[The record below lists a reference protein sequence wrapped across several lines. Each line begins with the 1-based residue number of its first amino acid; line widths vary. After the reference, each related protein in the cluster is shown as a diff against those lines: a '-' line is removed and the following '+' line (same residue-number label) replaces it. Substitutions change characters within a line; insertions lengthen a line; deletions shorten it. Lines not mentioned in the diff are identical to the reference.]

1 MPVRIGELLLKEK
14 RITTEQLQQ
23 ALNQQKSG
31 GGKLGYNLVKMGFV
45 KDEEITALLS
55 RQYGVP
61 SINLAQFGIDPGV
74 VKLIPPDTAHKYQI
88 VPLSRSGATLT
99 IAMTDPTNVFAMDD
113 IKFMTGYNV
122 EPVVASETAVIE
134 AIEKYYPTGGKA
146 GASMTTTTLTGGSAL
161 EMASKGLEELQA
173 SVATG
178 EVEVLEELEE
188 ISAEALARQGEDAPV
203 VRLVNVV
210 LMSAIQKGS
219 SDIHIEPYEKELRVR
234 YRIDGIL
241 YNIMSPPM
249 KYRDA
254 IVSRIKILAK
264 LDIAEKRLPQD
275 GRIKIRFNESGTAK
289 EIDFRVSV
297 LPTLF
302 GEKIVMR
309 LLDKDKLMLDMT
321 KLGFEPESLTKFEA
335 AILRPWGMVL
345 VTGPTGSGKTNTLYS
360 AISKV
365 NTIETNIMTAEDPV
379 EFNLVGVN
387 QVQVRENI
395 GLNFAAA
402 LRSFLRQDPNI
413 ILVGEI
419 RDFETA
425 EIAVKAALTGHLVLS
440 TLHTNDA
447 PSTVN
452 RLMNMGIEPFLV
464 ASSVHLICAQRLVR
478 RVCAN
483 CKESA
488 PLPPPAL
495 VQAGF
500 SQEDADVVQPVKG
513 KGCDRCNQTGYKGRV
528 GLYEVMEIAEELR
541 ELILVGASG
550 LELRRKAI
558 DEGMITLRQSGL
570 RKVKDGMFGDLGA
583 RQGARLVRC
592 RSVLFPD
599 RPHVRADGHVGAVAA
614 VRRAPPLAARSA
626 TGRRRPDRF
635 GVHLRHRRRHQLL
648 LVLVRAADRRRRH
661 DSVPARRAEDCRAEC
676 RPLRRSRGGAVPDGI
691 GLPELSVA
699 GERVDHPAG
708 PPVCA
713 VHRCAQRIRFLRSG
727 VPQRIA
733 RQQSPVRW
741 RAARTGLERHRGPA
755 GA

>member
-14 RITTEQLQQ
+14 RITPEQLQQ
-23 ALNQQKSG
+23 ALNHQKAN
-31 GGKLGYNLVKMGFV
+31 GGKLGHNLVSLGLV

-61 SINLAQFGIDPGV
+61 SINLTQFEIDPSV
-74 VKLIPPDTAHKYQI
+74 IKLIPADTAQKYQI
-88 VPLSRSGATLT
+88 VPLSRAGATLT

-122 EPVVASETAVIE
+122 EPVVASEVAVID
-134 AIEKYYPTGGKA
+134 AITKYYPNGGKA
-146 GASMTTTTLTGGSAL
+146 SVVQVQLGGGSAL
-161 EMASKGLEELQA
+161 DAASRGLEELQQ
-173 SVATG
+173 SLDEPVLQG
-178 EVEVLEELEE
+178 EEVEVLDEIVE
-188 ISAEALARQGEDAPV
+188 ISAETLARQASDAPII
-203 VRLVNVV
+203 RMVNVL
-210 LMSAIQKGS
+210 LMSAIQQAA

-241 YNIMSPPM
+241 YNIMNPPLKM
-249 KYRDA
+249 RDA
-254 IVSRIKILAK
+254 ISSRIKIMAK

-275 GRIKIRFNESGTAK
+275 GRIKIRFSENGTTK

-321 KLGFEPESLTKFEA
+321 RLGFEPESLAKFEA

-360 AISKV
+360 SITRI
-365 NTIETNIMTAEDPV
+365 NTPETNIMTAEDPV
-379 EFNLVGVN
+379 EFNLVGIN
-387 QVQVRENI
+387 QVQVREGI

-447 PSTVN
+447 PSTIN

-478 RVCAN
+478 RVCPH
-483 CKESA
+483 CKHPEPHA
-488 PLPPPAL
+488 PAAL
-495 VQAGF
+495 LQAGF
-500 SQEDADVVQPVKG
+500 SADDANSVTPMKG
-513 KGCDRCNQTGYKGRV
+513 VGCEKCNKTGYKGRV
-528 GLYEVMEIAEELR
+528 GLYEVMEVSEELR
-541 ELILVGASG
+541 ELVLVGASG
-550 LELRRKAI
+550 LEIRRKAI

-570 RKVKDGMFGDLGA
+570 RKVKDGVTTIEEV
-583 RQGARLVRC
+583 VRET
-592 RSVLFPD
+592 VK
-599 RPHVRADGHVGAVAA
+599 
-614 VRRAPPLAARSA
+614 
-626 TGRRRPDRF
+626 
-635 GVHLRHRRRHQLL
+635 
-648 LVLVRAADRRRRH
+648 
-661 DSVPARRAEDCRAEC
+661 
-676 RPLRRSRGGAVPDGI
+676 
-691 GLPELSVA
+691 
-699 GERVDHPAG
+699 
-708 PPVCA
+708 
-713 VHRCAQRIRFLRSG
+713 
-727 VPQRIA
+727 
-733 RQQSPVRW
+733 
-741 RAARTGLERHRGPA
+741 
-755 GA
+755 

>member
-1 MPVRIGELLLKEK
+1 MAVRIGELLLKEK
-14 RITTEQLQQ
+14 RITPEQLQQ
-23 ALNQQKSG
+23 ALAAQKAN

-55 RQYGVP
+55 KQYGIP
-61 SINLAQFGIDPGV
+61 SINLAQFQIDPAV
-74 VKLIPPDTAHKYQI
+74 VKLVPAETAQKYQV
-88 VPLSRSGATLT
+88 VPLSRSGASLT

-122 EPVVASETAVIE
+122 EPVVASEIGVIE
-134 AIEKYYPTGGKA
+134 AIQKYYPAAKAAGRGGAA
-146 GASMTTTTLTGGSAL
+146 GKPGAPGAGGSTAGMSAL
-161 EMASKGLEELQA
+161 DMASRGLEEMQA
-173 SVATG
+173 LADSG
-178 EVEVLEELEE
+178 DVEVLEELQE
-188 ISAEALARQGEDAPV
+188 ISAEALAKEGEAAPV

-210 LMSAIQKGS
+210 LMSAIQKGA
-219 SDIHIEPYEKELRVR
+219 SDIHIEPYEKELRIR

-241 YNIMSPPM
+241 YNIMNPPM
-249 KYRDA
+249 KFRDA
-254 IVSRIKILAK
+254 ISSRIKIMSK

-275 GRIKIRFNESGTAK
+275 GRIKIRFSDNGQQK

-321 KLGFEPESLTKFEA
+321 KLGFEQESLTKFEA
-335 AILRPWGMVL
+335 AIMRPWGMVL

-360 AISKV
+360 SISKI
-365 NTIETNIMTAEDPV
+365 NTPETNIMTAEDPV

-387 QVQVRENI
+387 QVQIRENI

-478 RVCAN
+478 KVCSE
-483 CKESA
+483 CKEEN
-488 PLPPPAL
+488 PQTPPAL

-500 SQEDADVVQPVKG
+500 TPEEAETVIPMKG
-513 KGCDRCNQTGYKGRV
+513 AGCERCNKTGYKGRV
-528 GLYEVMEIAEELR
+528 GLYEVLEVSEELR

-550 LELRRKAI
+550 LELRRKAV
-558 DEGMITLRQSGL
+558 DEGMITLRRSGL
-570 RKVKDGMFGDLGA
+570 RKVMGGMTSIEEV
-583 RQGARLVRC
+583 VRET
-592 RSVLFPD
+592 VK
-599 RPHVRADGHVGAVAA
+599 
-614 VRRAPPLAARSA
+614 
-626 TGRRRPDRF
+626 
-635 GVHLRHRRRHQLL
+635 
-648 LVLVRAADRRRRH
+648 
-661 DSVPARRAEDCRAEC
+661 
-676 RPLRRSRGGAVPDGI
+676 
-691 GLPELSVA
+691 
-699 GERVDHPAG
+699 
-708 PPVCA
+708 
-713 VHRCAQRIRFLRSG
+713 
-727 VPQRIA
+727 
-733 RQQSPVRW
+733 
-741 RAARTGLERHRGPA
+741 
-755 GA
+755 